1 MVDEVDFSGVMKTAP
16 ETLGMLISPGDD
28 RRRLDVLLYFHWLSG
43 LMFVGAAGVTAPR
56 LVRAS
61 ERQLYL
67 QLTVTEERKPN
78 APTTGS
84 VTALPETDTTP
95 SAKRRA
101 R

>member
-78 APTTGS
+78 APTNSAS
-84 VTALPETDTTP
+84 VPCA
-95 SAKRRA
+95 RA